1 VLDAF
6 STEVPVY
13 LDKRYEIDT
22 DPVNIKHPV
31 ARGCQHQLSF
41 LLGPIFR
48 QTINIITGNLLN
60 NREKGAWI

>member
-1 VLDAF
+1 MLDAF

-31 ARGCQHQLSF
+31 ALVSQHQLSF
-41 LLGPIFR
+41 LFHYGLMHSFNGFE
-48 QTINIITGNLLN
+48 TLN
-60 NREKGAWI
+60 ERSHSSSQ